1 MKQTIPKALLEFVIR
16 RILVEGT
23 REEDFEATVKKYSH
37 DAYAAG
43 REVGYQEWKHS
54 KSLKNKIEVR
64 RQLGSIEYQS
74 KHPAILQILT
84 PLHYVLNAFGYPA
97 EVIARTQQ
105 KILTRFVLGYA
116 EGIKKANKDIGPT
129 KMPG

>member
-1 MKQTIPKALLEFVIR
+1 MKQTIPKVLLEFIIR
-16 RILVEGT
+16 HILVEGT
-23 REEDFEATVKKYSH
+23 PEEDFEQTVKHFSQK
-37 DAYAAG
+37 AYAAG
-43 REVGYQEWKHS
+43 REVGYSEWKHS
-54 KSLKNKIEVR
+54 KSLHNKIEVR
-64 RQLGSIEYQS
+64 RQLGSIEHQS
-74 KHPAILQILT
+74 KHPAILHILA
-84 PLHYVLNAFGYPA
+84 PLHYTLNAFGYPA